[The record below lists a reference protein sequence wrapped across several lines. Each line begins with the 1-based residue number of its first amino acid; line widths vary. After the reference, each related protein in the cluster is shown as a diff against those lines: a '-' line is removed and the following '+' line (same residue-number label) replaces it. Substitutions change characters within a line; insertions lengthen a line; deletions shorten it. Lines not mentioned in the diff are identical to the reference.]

1 MKQKALLTYESP
13 EIELFEV
20 EVERGF
26 QNPMEDPFEN
36 DEIEW

>member
-20 EVERGF
+20 EVESGF
-26 QNPMEDPFEN
+26 ANSMEDPREN
-36 DEIEW
+36 EEMDW

>member
-26 QNPMEDPFEN
+26 QNSMEDPFEN
-36 DEIEW
+36 DEMDW

>member
-1 MKQKALLTYESP
+1 MKHKALLTYESP

-26 QNPMEDPFEN
+26 QNSMEDPFEN

>member
-13 EIELFEV
+13 DIELFEV

-26 QNPMEDPFEN
+26 QNSMEDPFEN

>member
-13 EIELFEV
+13 EIELLEV

-26 QNPMEDPFEN
+26 QNSMEDPFEN
-36 DEIEW
+36 DEMDW

>member
-1 MKQKALLTYESP
+1 MKQKDLLTYESP
-13 EIELFEV
+13 DIELFEV

-26 QNPMEDPFEN
+26 QNSMEDPFEN